1 LTRNGDREFELDAR
15 DSAGELPLVDLFV
28 EEPPELIMD
37 LEDVAHDLK
46 GQFLELVLR
55 HAPDWM
61 TGRDG
66 HGGL

>member
-46 GQFLELVLR
+46 GQFLELVL
-55 HAPDWM
+55 
-61 TGRDG
+61 
-66 HGGL
+66 